1 MLKMTHHHE
10 FCGSVECWL
19 RREDRGPVASRSRS
33 YIHLSLVFSQSL
45 LFARSFSM
53 LRCFC
58 SSLIIRR
65 SALITIVSSYV
76 HWSHPACT
84 HLLFFSSLVQLLIQD
99 ACCTHVLQSCVWDRG
114 QSTIVLGLAVEA
126 SRILIKGLS
135 RRAICSSAHR
145 VRVRTSGSRLNTTY
159 SYSSLRLDM
168 IQGLMKMLMYL
179 ARMDCNMHCALYTQ
193 PRISITS
200 AWVKAARTT
209 SCT

>member
-84 HLLFFSSLVQLLIQD
+84 HLLFFSSLVQPLIQD
-99 ACCTHVLQSCVWDRG
+99 ACCSFAYLDKGTEPEGDL
-114 QSTIVLGLAVEA
+114 
-126 SRILIKGLS
+126 LIGSPRTRTDLW
-135 RRAICSSAHR
+135 ISSQHN
-145 VRVRTSGSRLNTTY
+145 L
-159 SYSSLRLDM
+159 LL
-168 IQGLMKMLMYL
+168 L
-179 ARMDCNMHCALYTQ
+179 
-193 PRISITS
+193 
-200 AWVKAARTT
+200 
-209 SCT
+209 